1 MRHLNDVV
9 NESMFDPDLIKKDPS
24 ILKLLKNKKDLF
36 EKVSRWEN
44 RNLKT
49 NVVYEI
55 QNLWLPDYAN
65 GYICILFG
73 FILSWNGPVIK
84 SKPNFDSD
92 LKKTSIILYLSRYY
106 NMSIIDVIELLKNT
120 GNIQYI
126 KYKDL
131 FTIPN
136 LQLCSD
142 QELQKIVKNLK

>member
-1 MRHLNDVV
+1 MKNLI
-9 NESMFDPDLIKKDPS
+9 ESMFDPDLIKKDPS
-24 ILKLLKNKKDLF
+24 MLKALKDKKDLF
-36 EKVSRWEN
+36 EKVLRWEN
-44 RNLKT
+44 RNSKVRV
-49 NVVYEI
+49 NYEI
-55 QNLWLPDYAN
+55 RNLWLPDYAN

-73 FILSWNGPVIK
+73 FILSWDGPVIK

-92 LKKTSIILYLSRYY
+92 LKKTSIILYLSKYY
-106 NMSIIDVIELLKNT
+106 NMSVMDVIELLKNT

-142 QELQKIVKNLK
+142 QELRKIVQNLK